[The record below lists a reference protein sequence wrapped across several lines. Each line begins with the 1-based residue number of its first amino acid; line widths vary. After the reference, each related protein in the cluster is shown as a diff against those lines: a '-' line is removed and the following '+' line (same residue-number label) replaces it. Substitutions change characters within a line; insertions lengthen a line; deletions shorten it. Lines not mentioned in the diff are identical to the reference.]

1 MLNKK
6 GSEFRMKKK
15 RLRDRESKPNRK
27 LRDRESKPNRK
38 LRDRES
44 KPNRKLRGR
53 ESRLNRKLRGKES
66 RLNKKLRDREKKRS
80 IRNWNLINTGTIQVL
95 EKPIPSAEYSTE
107 PISMKI

>member
-6 GSEFRMKKK
+6 GSEFRRKKK

-27 LRDRESKPNRK
+27 LRDRESKP
-38 LRDRES
+38 S
-44 KPNRKLRGR
+44 RKLRGR

-66 RLNKKLRDREKKRS
+66 RLNKKLRGREKKRS

-95 EKPIPSAEYSTE
+95 EKPIPSAKYSTE
-107 PISMKI
+107 LNRMKI

>member
-6 GSEFRMKKK
+6 GSEFRRKKK
-15 RLRDRESKPNRK
+15 RLRDRESKP
-27 LRDRESKPNRK
+27 
-38 LRDRES
+38 
-44 KPNRKLRGR
+44 
-53 ESRLNRKLRGKES
+53 NRKLRGKES

-95 EKPIPSAEYSTE
+95 EKPIPLAKYSTV